1 VVVIPMMRSHLP
13 SLDGRK
19 IIATHLRLV
28 MAVAPAVVVGI
39 VLNLVMGNVDADSS
53 LAKMLAAFGHIC
65 VVAAVMSLVY
75 LLMGRVVGIEEI
87 TVAFRPFSRILSTV
101 GRGLPG
107 TPALHNIVVRLPE
120 LQETQSLGT
129 LNIRHHQATGTVRA
143 GQVNRQTKV
152 HMPVVNSNRLA
163 LFIMPVRDVHRR
175 HSSQRTNYG
184 VTNNM
189 REGNL
194 AATGTRQILIDRSTV
209 LNQQL
214 CRDCAH
220 GGRGGDGKGILHI
233 GSHSF
238 CRATEGNDLIFYFF
252 HVFRLW

>member
-1 VVVIPMMRSHLP
+1 MDRTNTTGVGERN
-13 SLDGRK
+13 GGARK
-19 IIATHLRLV
+19 IFKTQ
-28 MAVAPAVVVGI
+28 
-39 VLNLVMGNVDADSS
+39 
-53 LAKMLAAFGHIC
+53 
-65 VVAAVMSLVY
+65 
-75 LLMGRVVGIEEI
+75 
-87 TVAFRPFSRILSTV
+87 
-101 GRGLPG
+101 LPG

-220 GGRGGDGKGILHI
+220 SSRGGDGKGILHI

-238 CRATEGNDLIFYFF
+238 CRTTEGNDLIFYFF